1 MPLFW
6 GYIQPYSCC
15 ALGPEQL
22 LKASALQILWTVRS
36 AVCPG
41 QNFSPRRMRCL
52 GITGLMGTVL
62 LMAMP
67 GPICCVTSGSA
78 QPLLLLALGG
88 LDSAQRSCAEE
99 VESSPTSPGVPPA
112 SHRCCALNG
121 VTRHSLGYG
130 ERRQECL
137 IAPGACLASSHAAL
151 GHCFSLC
158 WLKK

>member
-1 MPLFW
+1 MFW
-6 GYIQPYSCC
+6 GYTQPCSGC

-41 QNFSPRRMRCL
+41 QNLKAVHPSGI

-78 QPLLLLALGG
+78 QPLLLLVLGG
-88 LDSAQRSCAEE
+88 LDSAQRSCVEE

-121 VTRHSLGYG
+121 VIQHSLGYG

-137 IAPGACLASSHAAL
+137 TAPGACLARSHGAL